1 MAHDNYHALVVSD
14 HSTFQTG
21 RPLFS
26 SGKASRTGV
35 DDLYDFITFLAV
47 AQKLEIDI
55 LPITWQS
62 TQEMIGLG
70 GTSQI
75 NQSLINVRT
84 SFAFKCVGDRYK
96 LDKPMHSIYQSIIS
110 EVIALRVPSIQRHSN
125 ILELQ
130 GICWDI
136 PLSEDSETEAGEG
149 NPSSQYKVW
158 PVLVFEK
165 SEFGDLHNFSMLP
178 VGRDLGFNERLQ
190 LCEDIG
196 TAVADMH
203 SKRKLPG
210 VFPYY
215 RLTLFTRLHPW

>member
-1 MAHDNYHALVVSD
+1 MAYDNYHSLRVSD
-14 HSTFQTG
+14 HSTFETG

-26 SGKASRTGV
+26 GGKASRRNA
-35 DDLYDFITFLAV
+35 DELYGFIVFLAV
-47 AQKLEIDI
+47 AQKLEIEF

-62 TQEMIGLG
+62 TRQLIGHG

-75 NQSLINVRT
+75 NQALINLQTR
-84 SFAFKCVGDRYK
+84 FAFKRVADRHK
-96 LDKPMHSIYQSIIS
+96 LDKPEHSIYQSLIS
-110 EVIALRVPSIQRHSN
+110 EVIALRCPSLQRHPN

-136 PLSEDSETEAGEG
+136 PLRKEDSETEAAESTL
-149 NPSSQYKVW
+149 SSQDKVW

-165 SEFGDLHNFSMLP
+165 SEFGDLYHFTTLP
-178 VGRDLGFNERLQ
+178 VGRDLGFNERLK

-203 SKRKLPG
+203 SKRKIP
-210 VFPYY
+210 
-215 RLTLFTRLHPW
+215 

>member
-62 TQEMIGLG
+62 TREMIGLG

-75 NQSLINVRT
+75 NQSSINVRT
-84 SFAFKCVGDRYK
+84 SFAFKCVGDRHK

-165 SEFGDLHNFSMLP
+165 SEFGDLLEFAMLP